1 MVFMCNEAIL
11 LAGTPVEVTR
21 SQNISSVLEKDEE
34 LSKIED
40 SEFYFFEFCR

>member
-1 MVFMCNEAIL
+1 MKKVTVAKTK
-11 LAGTPVEVTR
+11 TPTQR
-21 SQNISSVLEKDEE
+21 YKFDSVWSLSMLEKDEE

>member
-1 MVFMCNEAIL
+1 MCNKAIFCSLEA
-11 LAGTPVEVTR
+11 PR